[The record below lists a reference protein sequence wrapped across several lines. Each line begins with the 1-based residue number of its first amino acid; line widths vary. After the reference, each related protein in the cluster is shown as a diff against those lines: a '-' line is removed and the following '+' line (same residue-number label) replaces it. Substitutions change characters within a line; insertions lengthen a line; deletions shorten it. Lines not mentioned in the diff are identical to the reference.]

1 MNPYTVKIT
10 RRAMNDMELI
20 YHYIADELLV
30 PDTAMQQYNRIAAA
44 IESLRE
50 LPHRCRLFASQPER
64 QMGMRLLN
72 VDNYAVIFVIRET
85 EVTVLRVLYSH
96 SDLSARLRE

>member
-1 MNPYTVKIT
+1 MKAYTVKIT
-10 RRAMNDMELI
+10 HRALNDMELI
-20 YHYIADELLV
+20 YRYIADELLV

-44 IESLRE
+44 IESLCE
-50 LPHRCRLFASQPER
+50 FPHRCRLMTSQPER

-72 VDNYAVIFVIRET
+72 ADNYTIVFVTGDT

-96 SDLSARLRE
+96 SDLSARLEE